1 MKVNVNRTKVTVLSW
16 KRDEK
21 VSIGIDGKKVEAASK
36 LKYLGS
42 WITNDGRDEIDI
54 KVTIPMI

>member
-1 MKVNVNRTKVTVLSW
+1 MKVNIDKIKITVLLQ

-21 VSIGIDGKKVEAASK
+21 VRIYIDGQKVEAASK

-42 WITNDGRDEIDI
+42 WITNDGRYEIDI
-54 KVTIPMI
+54 KLMTPLI